1 LTRRLLFALLALAV
15 GQAAVYVARP
25 MTSYRLLGLGAG
37 PRDVGLVT
45 AAFALIPLFLAIP
58 LGRRADRSH
67 GGSLIVA
74 GCSIEVLACLLLAAA
89 RSSLSLAG
97 ASALLGLGHLGVAL
111 GAQAVIA
118 RESPNERHDRDFG
131 LLTAG
136 VSLGQLAGPVLA
148 GLIVG
153 NRTGAA
159 LAPAASRAMLAGAAV
174 AFVAAVFGLL
184 AELGRP
190 VREPASSPGASGGSV
205 LGIVTMPGVAAGIF
219 ASVAVLSAADV
230 FTAYMPVLG
239 EQRGIEPRIVGALLA
254 IRAAAS
260 LTSRVGI
267 GTIVRLVGRRRL
279 IVASC
284 IASAAAFA
292 GLPLTR
298 DLALLAVLSA
308 ALGAALGFG
317 QPLSMTIVVQAVP
330 ERMRATALS
339 VRLAGNRIG
348 QVAAPAGAGIVA
360 GTASV
365 GAIFAMLGGVLLLS
379 AAAVGSSGES
389 VSASAVDPAEAIDP
403 P

>member
-58 LGRRADRSH
+58 LGRRADRSR

-74 GCSIEVLACLLLAAA
+74 GCGIEVLACLLLAAA
-89 RSSLSLAG
+89 RSPLSLAG

-111 GAQAVIA
+111 GAQAVVA
-118 RESPNERHDRDFG
+118 RESSNERHDRDFG

-153 NRTGAA
+153 DRSGAE

-174 AFVAAVFGLL
+174 AFVAVVFGLL
-184 AELGRP
+184 AERGRP
-190 VREPASSPGASGGSV
+190 VREPASSRGAAGGSV

-239 EQRGIEPRIVGALLA
+239 EQRGIEPRVVGALLA

-279 IVASC
+279 IVVSC
-284 IASAAAFA
+284 IASAAAFGA
-292 GLPLTR
+292 LPLTR
-298 DLALLAVLSA
+298 ELALLAVLSA
-308 ALGAALGFG
+308 ALGTALGFG

-348 QVAAPAGAGIVA
+348 QVAAPAAAGLVA

-365 GAIFAMLGGVLLLS
+365 GAVFAMLGGVLLLS

-389 VSASAVDPAEAIDP
+389 VSLSAVDPADAPDP